1 MSTFWIFW
9 NLWTNFFQFIILSFR
24 NTFFWNAFS
33 AMMNSFQTMVLLL
46 LITRTG
52 TDTDSSIFVMAYAI
66 GNLVLNVGKYGVRQY
81 QVTDVQEQCKFR
93 DYLRARYASMVFMF
107 VSIFLYVG
115 YNVMNHSYSATK
127 AIVVVGICMVKAV
140 ESFEDVFHGR
150 IQQKGRLDVAGRV
163 LGVRLF
169 IFVLGYGITYIVTK
183 NLIFTT
189 ILNLGITVLVAIF
202 LNTIAFQSFRD
213 DGKSAGKGS
222 VKRVL
227 IECLPLCICMCLNMY
242 IANAPKY
249 IIDTI
254 VSDEVQT
261 RFNIVFMPVFVIA
274 LLATFIFQPYLK
286 RLGEM
291 WITRDVK
298 KFVKTIINFS
308 LVVLII
314 DLVIT
319 LVGSF
324 IGGPILGMIYGV
336 SLKSYNHYLIV
347 FMLAGGIIALQNL
360 FIMVVTTVRY
370 QKFMIYGYSITALIL
385 FLFGKKILTGNGLF
399 ALCIFFLA
407 MLTFLTLYCIALI
420 VVAIKRESENR

>member
-1 MSTFWIFW
+1 MMITKFLLNDKNIG
-9 NLWTNFFQFIILSFR
+9 R

-33 AMMNSFQTMVLLL
+33 ALMNSFQTMVLLL

-52 TDTDSSIFVMAYAI
+52 SDTDSSIFVMAYAI

-81 QVTDVQEQCKFR
+81 QVTDVKEQCRFK
-93 DYLRARYASMVFMF
+93 DYLMARYASMVFMF
-107 VSIFLYVG
+107 VSIFFYVG
-115 YNVMNHSYSATK
+115 YNVWNHSYSATK

-150 IQQKGRLDVAGRV
+150 MQQKGRLDVAGRV

-169 IFVLGYGITYIVTK
+169 IFVMGYGITYLVTK
-183 NLIFTT
+183 NLIVTT
-189 ILNLGITVLVAIF
+189 LFNLAITIIVAIV
-202 LNTIAFQSFRD
+202 LNSLAFQPFRD
-213 DGKSAGKGS
+213 GSETAGKGS
-222 VKRVL
+222 VKKIL
-227 IECLPLCICMCLNMY
+227 MECFPLCVCMCLNMY

-249 IIDTI
+249 VIDTI

-291 WITRDVK
+291 WISRDNK
-298 KFVKTIINFS
+298 KFVTTIVRFS
-308 LVVLII
+308 IAIVII

-319 LVGSF
+319 FVGSF
-324 IGGPILGMIYGV
+324 IGGPVLGAIYGV
-336 SLKSYNHYLIV
+336 NLKAYNNYLIV

-360 FIMVVTTVRY
+360 FIMIVTTVRY
-370 QKFMIYGYSITALIL
+370 QKYMIYGYSITALIL
-385 FLFGKKILTGNGLF
+385 FLLGRRVLTGNGLF
-399 ALCIFFLA
+399 ALCVFFLG
-407 MLTFLTLYCIALI
+407 MLSFLTLYCVVLI
-420 VVAIKRESENR
+420 TIAIKRES